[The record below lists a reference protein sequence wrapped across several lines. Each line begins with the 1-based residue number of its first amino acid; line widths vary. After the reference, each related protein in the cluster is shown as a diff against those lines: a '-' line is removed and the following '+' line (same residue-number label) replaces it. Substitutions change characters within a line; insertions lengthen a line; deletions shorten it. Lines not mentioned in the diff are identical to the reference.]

1 MRILATA
8 KACQVTSLYP
18 RLPCEG
24 GASSIV
30 DTCSRNTKSKAEN
43 KLDLKEGSK
52 RGLPDPFSKSVDLN
66 CPIPESVT
74 KYLSRSQIQI
84 WSSVSD
90 IFLQCSALSIYE
102 SVSRDWCFKFQLR
115 SATAARCLCNTWPKT
130 RKTIAAKA
138 VVRMGQPTIQLSKT
152 SSSEK
157 PSKNKEPS
165 SFWRLAQW
173 NHRKSSPWQTETKG
187 FLLVR
192 WDWQLWWW
200 S

>member
-102 SVSRDWCFKFQLR
+102 SVSRD
-115 SATAARCLCNTWPKT
+115 
-130 RKTIAAKA
+130 
-138 VVRMGQPTIQLSKT
+138 
-152 SSSEK
+152 
-157 PSKNKEPS
+157 
-165 SFWRLAQW
+165 
-173 NHRKSSPWQTETKG
+173 
-187 FLLVR
+187 
-192 WDWQLWWW
+192 
-200 S
+200 